1 MTTVTTQEESAGGLN
16 ILPQGDTVTNRHRDG
31 YYADYART
39 PEGKAKIRAKY
50 LRQAE
55 KKRLERKLQRES
67 HPRCLVCGEPFNGRA
82 LYSLVTMAAMVHQK
96 CDPARWVAAWRG
108 LKK

>member
-1 MTTVTTQEESAGGLN
+1 MTQVTTQEETAGGLN
-16 ILPQGDTVTNRHRDG
+16 ILHQGDTMDRHRDG
-31 YYADYART
+31 YYEEYAKT

-55 KKRLERKLQRES
+55 KKKLERKLERES

-82 LYSLVTMAAMVHQK
+82 LRSPVTMAAGVHQK
-96 CDPARWVAAWRG
+96 CDPAGWVAAWRE